1 MSVDPISISLTY
13 YPDQILREKAIEVDV
28 ADQNVHKVATRMIE
42 MMFEHEGVG
51 LAAPQV
57 GLPWRLF
64 VTRDPENED
73 NGVVWLNPTLHITC
87 DELEAEEEGC
97 LSIPD
102 IRCDVKRPIGIRISG
117 WDATGAPIEM
127 ESDQFIARI
136 WQHENDHLDGILILD
151 KMNAMDRIVNRRQI
165 KYLERAV

>member
-28 ADQNVHKVATRMIE
+28 TDQNVHKVATRMIE

-73 NGVVWLNPTLHITC
+73 NGVVLAQSNVAYNL
-87 DELEAEEEGC
+87 
-97 LSIPD
+97 
-102 IRCDVKRPIGIRISG
+102 R
-117 WDATGAPIEM
+117 
-127 ESDQFIARI
+127 
-136 WQHENDHLDGILILD
+136 
-151 KMNAMDRIVNRRQI
+151 
-165 KYLERAV
+165 

>member
-28 ADQNVHKVATRMIE
+28 TDQNVHKVATRMIE

-73 NGVVWLNPTLHITC
+73 NGVVWLNPTLHIIC
-87 DELEAEEEGC
+87 DEIEAEEEGC

-102 IRCDVKRPIGIRISG
+102 IRCYIKRPIGIRISG
-117 WDATGAPIEM
+117 WDATGKPIEM

-165 KYLERAV
+165 KYLERAI